1 MGYRLAMREKDIL
14 PFATAWMDLR
24 GIVLSELSQG
34 KTDSVYHI
42 YLESK
47 ELNLLETDYNDDYQG
62 VGEMWR
68 C

>member
-47 ELNLLETDYNDDYQG
+47 ELNLLETD
-62 VGEMWR
+62 
-68 C
+68 